1 MLASSQLHSLA
12 SVLAIPSHSVHFPNP
27 TTTFVGNMFFQKL
40 PHPLTLPNLPPP
52 ILSTWVQHV
61 HSAFDSTIKYKLQGY
76 FRKCL
81 SPSTMPSAI
90 ETCLEP
96 ESNDWGAVSP
106 SNASGLIEIDASPLE
121 KIQLGFHES
130 CGSIIIYQR
139 NKPHSVAVHSSR
151 STQCASLALD
161 VCGLYMW

>member
-1 MLASSQLHSLA
+1 
-12 SVLAIPSHSVHFPNP
+12 
-27 TTTFVGNMFFQKL
+27 
-40 PHPLTLPNLPPP
+40 
-52 ILSTWVQHV
+52 
-61 HSAFDSTIKYKLQGY
+61 
-76 FRKCL
+76 
-81 SPSTMPSAI
+81 MPSAI

-161 VCGLYMW
+161 CLHLDCLSTSVCSLSPTFNIVLALRIEVGDPNLSEK